1 MDVQSEVNI
10 GIVGHVDHGK
20 TSIAKAL
27 SGVWTSKYSEEI
39 KRGIT
44 IKLGYTDFEIYKC
57 PSCGEPECYSTN
69 KKCKICGSKTEF
81 QRKISLVDTPGH
93 ETLMAV
99 MLSGSAVMDGCILA
113 IAANEKCPQPQ
124 TAEHLT
130 ALEVLGIKEVVVAQN
145 KIDLLSKEDAV
156 KNQEQIKD
164 FIKNT
169 IPDAQ
174 IIPIA
179 AHYNANID
187 ALIKAVQDF
196 IPTKKKV
203 IGKPFMYIIRS
214 FDVNS
219 PGTGIEDIKGG
230 VIGGS
235 LLKGKLK
242 IGDEIEIRPGV
253 KRKNKYVPLITKVVS
268 LHAGKNELDEAKSRG
283 LISIGTSLDPS
294 LTKSD
299 SLVGNVVGLV
309 NDLPEATSKLSTKIK
324 LFDELLTVGKIK
336 PLVKNEKIM
345 ISVGSALRLGT
356 ITDVKKGEI
365 ELLTPVCA
373 KKGQRFAIS
382 RKFKFS
388 WRLIGYGIIK

>member
-1 MDVQSEVNI
+1 MNVQPEINI

-27 SGVWTSKYSEEI
+27 SGVWTSKYSDEI

-44 IKLGYTDFEIYKC
+44 IRLGYADFEVYKC

-69 KKCKICGSKTEF
+69 KKCKICGSKTKF

-99 MLSGSAVMDGCILA
+99 MLSGSAVMDGCILT

-124 TAEHLT
+124 TVEHLT
-130 ALEVLGIKEVVVAQN
+130 ALKILGIKDVVVAQN
-145 KIDLLSKEDAV
+145 KIDLVSKEDAI

-164 FIKNT
+164 FIKDT
-169 IPDAQ
+169 IPDAK

-187 ALIKAVQDF
+187 VLIKAIQDF
-196 IPTKKKV
+196 IPTKRKV
-203 IGKPFMYIIRS
+203 SGKPFMYIIRS
-214 FDVNS
+214 FDVNN
-219 PGTGIEDIKGG
+219 PGIGIEDIKGG

-268 LHAGKNELDEAKSRG
+268 LHAGKIELNEAKSRG

-299 SLVGNVVGLV
+299 NLVGNVVGLV
-309 NDLPEATSKLSTKIK
+309 NELPETTSKLSTEIT

-336 PLVKNEKIM
+336 PLVKDEKIM
-345 ISVGSALRLGT
+345 ISLGSALRLGT
-356 ITDVKKGEI
+356 VTDVKKGEI
-365 ELLTPVCA
+365 ELSTPVCVQ
-373 KKGQRFAIS
+373 KGQRFAVS
-382 RKFKFS
+382 RRFKFS
-388 WRLIGYGIIK
+388 WRLIGYGVVK